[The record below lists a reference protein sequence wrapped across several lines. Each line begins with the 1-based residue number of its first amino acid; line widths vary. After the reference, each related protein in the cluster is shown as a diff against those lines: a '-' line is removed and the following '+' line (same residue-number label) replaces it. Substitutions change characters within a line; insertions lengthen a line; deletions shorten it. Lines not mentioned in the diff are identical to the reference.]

1 MKSWPLPKDPD
12 DICDYQFDWS
22 DRLEEGETI
31 ATSAFTVDQGAVEID
46 TVDNPPSINGSLT
59 TFWLSGGVDNESC
72 VITNRVVT
80 SADRRYDASARLRVK
95 STS

>member
-22 DRLEEGETI
+22 DRLEDGETI
-31 ATSAFTVDQGAVEID
+31 ATSTFIVDQGTVVVD
-46 TVDNPPSINGSLT
+46 TVTNPATISGALT
-59 TFWLSGGVDNESC
+59 TFWLSGGVAGEVC
-72 VITNRVVT
+72 VITNRIVT
-80 SADRRYDASARLRVK
+80 SEGRRYDSSGRLRIR

>member
-12 DICDYQFDWS
+12 DVCDYQFDWS

-31 ATSAFTVDQGAVEID
+31 ATSTFTVDEGAVVVDD
-46 TVDNPPSINGSLT
+46 TTNPPSINGSLT
-59 TFWLSGGVDNESC
+59 TFWLSGGVAGESC

-80 SADRRYDASARLRVK
+80 SEGRRYDSSGRLRIK

>member
-22 DRLEEGETI
+22 DRLEDGETI
-31 ATSAFTVDQGAVEID
+31 ASSTFTVDEGTVE
-46 TVDNPPSINGSLT
+46 VDETTNPPAIDGSLT
-59 TFWLSGGVDNESC
+59 TFWLSGGTDGQTC
-72 VITNRVVT
+72 IITNRIVT
-80 SADRRYDASARLRVK
+80 SEGRQYDATARLRIK

>member
-22 DRLEEGETI
+22 ERLEDGETI
-31 ATSAFTVDQGAVEID
+31 ATSTITVDEGSVVVED
-46 TVDNPPSINGSLT
+46 SPAPAINGALT
-59 TFWLSGGVDNESC
+59 TFWLSGGVAGESC
-72 VITNRVVT
+72 VITNRIVT
-80 SADRRYDASARLRVK
+80 SEGRQYDSSGRLRIK

>member
-22 DRLEEGETI
+22 DRLEAGETI
-31 ATSAFTVDQGAVEID
+31 ATSTFTVDSGTVTID
-46 TVDNPPSINGSLT
+46 TVTNPPAISGALT
-59 TFWLSGGVDNESC
+59 TFWVSGGASGEVC
-72 VITNRVVT
+72 TITNRITT
-80 SADRRYDASARLRVK
+80 SAGRRYDDSARLRIK